1 MFAHIS
7 LSNAPMEM
15 INKHLHKKSK
25 FIMHVFFNN
34 HWKSLSG
41 GKLFLVV

>member
-15 INKHLHKKSK
+15 INKHLHKKEQV
-25 FIMHVFFNN
+25 HYACVF
-34 HWKSLSG
+34 
-41 GKLFLVV
+41 